1 MKDRWPHGP
10 AIFGSQ
16 SRWPLDPASTVL
28 NWEAASG
35 RLFFSATGILDVAC
49 WHIAS
54 VIAAQRNVRSWM
66 QAGSDRH
73 VAKEF
78 VVPAKAGTQ
87 TTRRCQAHDRRRLC
101 RDRGS
106 RLSPGRQRSCGAIH
120 IWPHEIYSSFRIPG
134 RRQRVR
140 ASAAGWRRT
149 TQLHIGESR
158 AETSGFR
165 VRADARP
172 GMTSLNTYPA
182 AAKLSARAIAQAS
195 R

>member
-78 VVPAKAGTQ
+78 VVPAKAGIQ
-87 TTRRCQAHDRRRLC
+87 TTRRC
-101 RDRGS
+101 RDCGS
-106 RLSPGRQRSCGAIH
+106 RLNARMTAELWRDPHLASRNLLVIPDSGATPTGPRKRGRMASNYATAHRRISCGNF
-120 IWPHEIYSSFRIPG
+120 WIPG
-134 RRQRVR
+134 
-140 ASAAGWRRT
+140 
-149 TQLHIGESR
+149 SR
-158 AETSGFR
+158 
-165 VRADARP
+165 
-172 GMTSLNTYPA
+172 
-182 AAKLSARAIAQAS
+182 
-195 R
+195 